1 MKNILLKFI
10 FLLTGFV
17 LIFSCE
23 KREFVTL
30 NHDAK
35 IQAQLSVDQ
44 LVLADSLAD
53 DDVLTVSWEKPDV
66 GFQAAIS
73 YSILLDVAGNG
84 FASAQSVSA
93 GTELSYTFKGEE
105 LNNKLLTLGLQA
117 GQPADVEIKVVGKLS
132 DSKSVSSQVMNLQ
145 VTPYS
150 SVLDLSTEWGVVG
163 SATPGGWSGSPIPD
177 LPFYRT
183 STQGVIVAYVRLKS
197 GEIKFRKN
205 NDWTENYGDN
215 GGDGTLDANG
225 ANIPVSAGHYKITL
239 DFNNMTYTI
248 EPYFWG
254 IVGSATPGGWN
265 GPDLAL
271 HYNPYGDNWKAAV
284 TLDNGE
290 IKFRL
295 NNDWTTNFGDDGADG
310 TLDANGANIPVT
322 AGNYIITVD
331 FNHGTYTIEPRD
343 LWGLVGSAT
352 PNGWNGPDIKFLP
365 DFGTHPGRWY
375 LNGVDLSAGE
385 VKIRLNDDWANN
397 YGDDGNDGTLEANG
411 ANIPVNAG
419 TYNITVDFSVSPP
432 TIEILAWQ

>member
-1 MKNILLKFI
+1 MKNIWLKSLLI
-10 FLLTGFV
+10 FTGLMMV
-17 LIFSCE
+17 FSCE

-30 NHDAK
+30 NPDAK
-35 IQAQLSVDQ
+35 IQARLSTVQLI
-44 LVLADSLAD
+44 LADSLAD
-53 DDVLTVSWEKPDV
+53 NDVLTVSWDKPDV
-66 GFQAAIS
+66 GFPAAIT
-73 YSILLDVAGNG
+73 YNILLDVAGNN
-84 FASAQSVSA
+84 FASAQTVSV
-93 GTELSYTFKGEE
+93 GTDLSYTFKGEA

-132 DSKSVSSQVMNLQ
+132 DSKSVSSQVMTLR

-163 SATPGGWSGSPIPD
+163 SATPGGWSGAPIPD

-205 NDWTENYGDN
+205 NDWTENYGDDN
-215 GGDGTLDANG
+215 GDGTLDANG
-225 ANIPVSAGHYKITL
+225 ANIPVSAGYYKITL

-248 EPYFWG
+248 ESYFWG

-284 TLDNGE
+284 TLTNGE

-310 TLDANGANIPVT
+310 TLDANGANIPVA

-385 VKIRLNDDWANN
+385 IKIRLNDDWANN

-419 TYNITVDFSVSPP
+419 TYNITVDFTVSPP